1 MESSSKEKAKI
12 LLNII
17 GIGDTLF
24 ELERKE
30 KEIYNERLTIGR
42 IADKKKKYAEEQV
55 YYTDAPRD
63 LVSPKELVMKH
74 QEILV
79 RNGENQKKRDLVIHY
94 NAERNKWANK
104 VDQLRTQLDE
114 ALMQLKQA
122 ESDLTTASKTAEQ
135 LHDESTEELEKSIA
149 NIDEIN
155 RKVRANLDKEKAEE
169 DAKEYAS
176 QYNYLTSQLDN
187 IRKEMEL
194 LLNNAEL
201 PLDDLSISE
210 GELIYKGHKW
220 DNMSG
225 SDRLKVSTA
234 IVKKL
239 NPKCGF
245 VLLDKL
251 EQMDMDTL
259 NEFGE
264 WLESEGLQAI
274 ATRVSTGDECSIII
288 EDGYSVECEENKTD
302 NDKPLWKAGEF

>member
-1 MESSSKEKAKI
+1 
-12 LLNII
+12 
-17 GIGDTLF
+17 
-24 ELERKE
+24 
-30 KEIYNERLTIGR
+30 
-42 IADKKKKYAEEQV
+42 
-55 YYTDAPRD
+55 
-63 LVSPKELVMKH
+63 
-74 QEILV
+74 
-79 RNGENQKKRDLVIHY
+79 
-94 NAERNKWANK
+94 
-104 VDQLRTQLDE
+104 
-114 ALMQLKQA
+114 
-122 ESDLTTASKTAEQ
+122 
-135 LHDESTEELEKSIA
+135 
-149 NIDEIN
+149 
-155 RKVRANLDKEKAEE
+155 
-169 DAKEYAS
+169 
-176 QYNYLTSQLDN
+176 
-187 IRKEMEL
+187 MEL